1 MFPVLRRRV
10 RPTLD
15 AGFART
21 GEVLETTIDR
31 ATGIAGIGVERVGD
45 VVDTVRPAISRA
57 FDNAEM
63 PDALRQ
69 ALEAGSRTVTPGS
82 RRARCGRRGRVVVPA
97 VLAVAAATVVCLVVV
112 RRRRNRPEPPPEG
125 ASA

>member
-1 MFPVLRRRV
+1 MPPVLRRRV

-15 AGFART
+15 AGLART
-21 GEVLETTIDR
+21 GEALETTIDR
-31 ATGIAGIGVERVGD
+31 AAGLAGIGVERVGD
-45 VVDTVRPAISRA
+45 VVDSVRPAISRA
-57 FDNAEM
+57 LDNAEM

-69 ALEAGSRTVTPGS
+69 ALDAGTRTVAPGS
-82 RRARCGRRGRVVVPA
+82 TRARCRRRGRIIVPA
-97 VLAVAAATVVCLVVV
+97 MLAVAAATVLCLVVV

>member
-1 MFPVLRRRV
+1 MPPVFRRRV

-21 GEVLETTIDR
+21 GDVLESTLDR
-31 ATGIAGIGVERVGD
+31 AAGIAGVGVERVGD
-45 VVDTVRPAISRA
+45 VVDNVRPAIVRA
-57 FDNAEM
+57 FDNADVPE
-63 PDALRQ
+63 ALRQ
-69 ALEAGSRTVTPGS
+69 ALDAGTRTVTPGS
-82 RRARCGRRGRVVVPA
+82 TRKRCRRAWLVPA
-97 VLAVAAATVVCLVVV
+97 AVAVVAATVLCLFVA